1 MLPFDDPIK
10 DMYKQRDTILEAFRL
25 LMQEALRVEAGSEG
39 VYVHFGKPPE
49 DNLIDPIPISEYL
62 DITIT
67 SEHVSSPE
75 TILLVYEKCRK
86 ALTEF
91 KWGELDEFSP

>member
-1 MLPFDDPIK
+1 MDRIDIYNHNLE
-10 DMYKQRDTILEAFRL
+10 RDAILEAFRL
-25 LMQEALRVEAGSEG
+25 LMQEALRVEANSDD

-49 DNLIDPIPISEYL
+49 DNLIDPIPIAEYL

-67 SEHVSSPE
+67 TEHIASPE

-91 KWGELDEFSP
+91 KWGELDDFSP

>member
-1 MLPFDDPIK
+1 MYPFDDSIK
-10 DMYKQRDTILEAFRL
+10 DMYKHRDSILEAFRL
-25 LMQEALRVEAGSEG
+25 LLQEALRVEAGSEG
-39 VYVHFGKPPE
+39 VYVHYGKPPE
-49 DNLIDPIPISEYL
+49 DNLVDPIPIAEYL

-67 SEHVSSPE
+67 HEHVASPE

-91 KWGELDEFSP
+91 KWGELDEFSS

>member
-1 MLPFDDPIK
+1 MYPFDDSIK
-10 DMYKQRDTILEAFRL
+10 DMYKHRDSILEAFRL
-25 LMQEALRVEAGSEG
+25 LLQEALRVEAESEG
-39 VYVHFGKPPE
+39 VYVHYGQPPE
-49 DNLIDPIPISEYL
+49 DNLLAPIPIAEYL

-67 SEHVSSPE
+67 HEHVASPE

-91 KWGELDEFSP
+91 KWGELDEFSS

>member
-1 MLPFDDPIK
+1 MLPFDDPIR

-25 LMQEALRVEAGSEG
+25 LLQEALRVEAGSEG

-67 SEHVSSPE
+67 TEHVSSPE
-75 TILLVYEKCRK
+75 TILLVYEKCRE
-86 ALTEF
+86 ALTDF
-91 KWGELDEFSP
+91 KWGELDEFRP

>member
-1 MLPFDDPIK
+1 MYPVDDSIK
-10 DMYKQRDTILEAFRL
+10 DMYKHRDSILEAFRL
-25 LMQEALRVEAGSEG
+25 LLQEELRVEAESEG
-39 VYVHFGKPPE
+39 VYVHYGQPPE
-49 DNLIDPIPISEYL
+49 DYLVDPIPIAEYL

-67 SEHVSSPE
+67 SEYIASPE

-91 KWGELDEFSP
+91 KWGELDDFSS

>member
-1 MLPFDDPIK
+1 MGPI
-10 DMYKQRDTILEAFRL
+10 DTYKQSLARDTILEAFRL
-25 LMQEALRVEAGSEG
+25 LMQEALRVESGSEG
-39 VYVHFGKPPE
+39 LYVHYGKPPE
-49 DNLIDPIPISEYL
+49 DNLIDPIPIAKYL
-62 DITIT
+62 DITVT
-67 SEHVSSPE
+67 AEHMTSPE

>member
-1 MLPFDDPIK
+1 MYPFDDSIK
-10 DMYKQRDTILEAFRL
+10 DMYKHRDSILEAFRL
-25 LMQEALRVEAGSEG
+25 LLQEALRVEAESEG
-39 VYVHFGKPPE
+39 VYVHYGQPPE
-49 DNLIDPIPISEYL
+49 DNLVDPIPIAEYL

-67 SEHVSSPE
+67 HEHVASRE

-91 KWGELDEFSP
+91 KWGELDEFSS